1 MSENDEDPDGRTIV
15 RPLFSSR
22 PFRNIV
28 AATFASTLGDWMG
41 FLAIIALTGS
51 ILGPTRA
58 AAFAVSGVMTARVL
72 PSLLLG
78 PVAGVFVDRWDRKR
92 VMIATD
98 IGRGV
103 VMALI
108 PFTDEVLSLVL
119 ATLVIEL
126 LSAMF
131 APAKDAVFPT
141 LVRRSQLVEANQ
153 VNLVVTYGTL
163 PLAGFVYALLVE
175 VATRVGPAGS
185 LLDERP
191 MALPIWVNAASFLV
205 SAVLIAVVPLSRR
218 PTTSTLEPGGPGVWS
233 QFREGLEFIGRHP
246 IIRPFV
252 LGVMV
257 AAAGAGVVI
266 TVGEF
271 FAGLIGAGPSGFGV
285 LVAIVGTGLVGGLL
299 AAAPM
304 ARRVGPERLFAPA
317 ILVAG
322 AALCALAASPVLVV
336 AAVPTTLMGAATGV
350 AFVVGYTVLQQRVDD
365 DLRGRTFAAFGSGV
379 KVAIFAA
386 SIGTP
391 VTIGLVGR
399 EARVTTEL
407 ADGTT
412 ALVYPYVFGGIRL
425 TVLATGVLVVIG
437 AALTWRALSRP
448 LADEEARLPVT
459 PVVRP
464 DRFDSRRRRGA
475 AGAFVVFEGGDGSGK
490 STQIA
495 RLAGALEAAGHRV
508 LVTREPGGTTV
519 GERVREVLLHGP
531 EAMGARTEALLFAA
545 ARAQH
550 VEEVILP
557 ALEDGMVVLS
567 DRYADSSIAYQGAGR
582 GLGEDA
588 VAALNR
594 WATVGLR
601 PDLTVL
607 LDVEPTEGLD
617 RAAAS
622 GAHDRLEAAGT
633 DFHGQAAASYRRRAA
648 AEPARWLVL
657 DAREAVDTLAARV
670 LETVLPLLGAPVVE
684 PSPASSATSAP
695 TSAPVRR

>member
-1 MSENDEDPDGRTIV
+1 MDADANDPDGSAAV

-28 AATFASTLGDWMG
+28 AATFTSTLGDWMG
-41 FLAIIALTGS
+41 FLAIIALTAS

-58 AAFAVSGVMTARVL
+58 AAFAVSGVMAARVL

-108 PFTDEVLSLVL
+108 PFTNEVLALVL

-126 LSAMF
+126 LSALF

-163 PLAGFVYALLVE
+163 PLAGFLYAALIELAE
-175 VATRVGPAGS
+175 RIAPAGS
-185 LLDERP
+185 LLDLRP
-191 MALPIWVNAASFLV
+191 VALPIWVNAASFGV
-205 SAVLIAVVPLSRR
+205 SALFIASVPLSRR

-233 QFREGLEFIGRHP
+233 QFREGIEFIGRHP

-257 AAAGAGVVI
+257 AAGGAGVVI
-266 TVGEF
+266 TIGEF
-271 FAGLIGAGPSGFGV
+271 FADLVGAGPSGFGV
-285 LVAIVGTGLVGGLL
+285 LVAIVGTGLVLGLL
-299 AAAPM
+299 VAAPM
-304 ARRVGPERLFAPA
+304 AHRVGPERLFAPA

-322 AALCALAASPVLVV
+322 AALTALAASPVLVV
-336 AAVPTTLMGAATGV
+336 AAVPATLMGAATGV

-365 DLRGRTFAAFGSGV
+365 ELRGRTFAAFGSGV
-379 KVAIFAA
+379 RMSIFAA
-386 SIGTP
+386 SIATP
-391 VTIGLVGR
+391 VLIGLIGR
-399 EARVTTEL
+399 EGRVATEL

-412 ALVYPYVFGGIRL
+412 SFAYPYVFGGIRL
-425 TVLATGVLVVIG
+425 TLLAAGVAVVVG

-448 LADEEARLPVT
+448 LADEEARLPVV

-464 DRFDSRRRRGA
+464 DRWEARRRTGA
-475 AGAFVVFEGGDGSGK
+475 AGAFVAFEGGDGSGK

-495 RLAGALEAAGHRV
+495 LLRDALEAAGHRV
-508 LVTREPGGTTV
+508 LVTREPGGTAV

-531 EAMGARTEALLFAA
+531 EAMGARAEALLFSA

-557 ALEDGMVVLS
+557 ALDDGVVVLS
-567 DRYADSSIAYQGAGR
+567 DRYSDSSIAYQGAGR

-594 WATVGLR
+594 WASAGLR

-607 LDVEPTEGLD
+607 LDVEPSEGLD
-617 RAAAS
+617 RAATT
-622 GAHDRLEAAGT
+622 GAHDRLESAG
-633 DFHGQAAASYRRRAA
+633 DAFHRAAAESYRRRAA
-648 AEPARWLVL
+648 AEPTRWLVL
-657 DAREAVDTLAARV
+657 DAREPVDALAARV
-670 LETVLPLLGAPVVE
+670 LEAVGGLVGRPARSSSE
-684 PSPASSATSAP
+684 PARVGP
-695 TSAPVRR
+695 